1 MMLLLVVVVTLCV
14 PTCFD
19 PSLAASASELPGK
32 DWLVLSCLL
41 SLEARNQIILGIAV
55 SKDKVQL

>member
-1 MMLLLVVVVTLCV
+1 MMLLLVVVTLCV

-55 SKDKVQL
+55 SKDTVQL